1 MVTAVICDGMV
12 KQFLLVCGIMG
23 CPVSIE
29 KTEWASLCL
38 TFLGILLNG
47 CTLTLSVPT
56 EKMPQN
62 FMLDYAIQK
71 RKLTI
76 KEVQQMTG
84 LLNFLNKAIVPVRAF
99 TRAMYSKL
107 ATKNRKTGQILKQHH
122 HIGLNKDFALDCKV
136 WQIFLRN
143 VTNVNL
149 CRPFIDSLEQN
160 SYQLT
165 SFHSDASK

>member
-1 MVTAVICDGMV
+1 MFIAVTAVICDGMV

-47 CTLTLSVPT
+47 RTLTLSVPT
-56 EKMPQN
+56 EKCHKALS
-62 FMLDYAIQK
+62 MLDYAIQK
-71 RKLTI
+71 RKITI

-84 LLNFLNKAIVPVRAF
+84 LLNFLNKAIVPGRAF

-122 HIGLNKDFALDCKV
+122 HIGLNKEFALDCKV
-136 WQIFLRN
+136 W
-143 VTNVNL
+143 
-149 CRPFIDSLEQN
+149 
-160 SYQLT
+160 
-165 SFHSDASK
+165 